1 MKILVSGA
9 SGLVGSA
16 LVPALIA
23 GGHSVVRLVRSAP
36 KNGADEVM
44 WDPAAGTLDASSVEG
59 VNAAV
64 HLSGENIGEG
74 RWTPR
79 KKTIIRDSRVKSTRL
94 LAETL
99 ARLGRPPGVLVCA
112 SAVGYYGD
120 RGEEVLRE
128 ESPAG
133 TGFLADT
140 CREWESAAE
149 PAVQKGIRVVHLRS
163 GIVLSP
169 KGGALAKM
177 LPPFKMGLG
186 GKLGSGRQYMSW
198 ISLDDMIGVII
209 HGIETEALSGPVNVV
224 APQSVTNL
232 EFTKTLGQVLSRPT
246 PFALPAFM
254 VRLAFGEMAD
264 AALLASTRVVPARLQ
279 NSGYAFLHT
288 ELKGALRH
296 VLGK

>member
-79 KKTIIRDSRVKSTRL
+79 KKTAIRDSRVKSTRL

-264 AALLASTRVVPARLQ
+264 AALLASTRVEPARLQ
-279 NSGYAFLHT
+279 NSGYAFLHP

-296 VLGK
+296 VLGQ

>member
-279 NSGYAFLHT
+279 NSGYAFLHP

>member
-79 KKTIIRDSRVKSTRL
+79 KKTAIRDSRVKSTRL
-94 LAETL
+94 VAETL

-209 HGIETEALSGPVNVV
+209 HSIETEALSGPVNAV

-264 AALLASTRVVPARLQ
+264 AALLASTRVEPARLQ
-279 NSGYAFLHT
+279 NSGYAFLHPK
-288 ELKGALRH
+288 LKGALRH